1 MPLLPWKTATT
12 WLPRRHPTQ
21 PPPCSPS
28 RSPRPRSAAPQKP
41 PRKARTQHRFD
52 SLGVNDQRLSIVFF
66 PAPKDFP
73 FVFSPAMF
81 SALSVF
87 MLLPHRQICV
97 SNGRP
102 DLHSPTGRFS
112 SFFFPL
118 LSRIISSLFFLYKIG
133 TLHSVQCSHFFY
145 SIPRPFRYLLF
156 LISSR

>member
-1 MPLLPWKTATT
+1 MPLPPWTTVTT
-12 WLPRRHPTQ
+12 WPPRRHPTQ
-21 PPPCSPS
+21 PPQCSPS

-66 PAPKDFP
+66 PTPKDFP
-73 FVFSPAMF
+73 FLFCLAMF
-81 SALSVF
+81 SALSLF

-112 SFFFPL
+112 FFPPL
-118 LSRIISSLFFLYKIG
+118 FVPYHFLPFFLYKIG
-133 TLHSVQCSHFFY
+133 TLHSVQSSHLF
-145 SIPRPFRYLLF
+145 ILF
-156 LISSR
+156 LVLFVITFF

>member
-1 MPLLPWKTATT
+1 MPLPPWKTVTT

-21 PPPCSPS
+21 PLPCSPS
-28 RSPRPRSAAPQKP
+28 RSPRPQSAAPQKP

-73 FVFSPAMF
+73 LLFSPAMF
-81 SALSVF
+81 SALSLF
-87 MLLPHRQICV
+87 MLLPNRQICV

-112 SFFFPL
+112 SFFPL
-118 LSRIISSLFFLYKIG
+118 LSRIISSLFFSTKSGPFIVYNVH
-133 TLHSVQCSHFFY
+133 TFF
-145 SIPRPFRYLLF
+145 ILF
-156 LISSR
+156 LVLFVITFCLISSR